1 MYFNNKT
8 LNLDFDF
15 AQLGEFGMSLLSY
28 NKTILIGRLAQDPA
42 QEEIES
48 STVTKFSVLNTI
60 VENGEN
66 KVLEHLVLVKGKQG
80 VLCKNK
86 LKKGDLCC
94 IEGKLCN
101 TLCSG
106 YDCFPIIAQHVVF
119 LGNKQSNIAT

>member
-1 MYFNNKT
+1 MHFNNKT

-15 AQLGEFGMSLLSY
+15 TELGEFGMSLLSY

-66 KVLEHLVLVKGKQG
+66 KVLEHLIFVKGKQG
-80 VLCKNK
+80 ALCKNK
-86 LKKGDLCC
+86 LKKGDLCF

-106 YDCFPIIAQHVVF
+106 YDYFPIIAQHVVF
-119 LGNKQSNIAT
+119 LGNKRENSAT